1 MRRIKLRVI
10 FSLDC
15 YRSSSKNYV
24 LENLPNVNLY
34 LFRTF
39 TKAKTEFTQNPLP
52 SQFSIVRN
60 FWTGCFGLTRNSRS
74 NLTLGFWQLV
84 YWIAFYQHNPLKK
97 MFFNLLV
104 RIFLYIII
112 THTTYHIWTNLE
124 LITLWL
130 VQKLTFPVFSKKMSK
145 K

>member
-60 FWTGCFGLTRNSRS
+60 FWTGCFGLTRNFRS
-74 NLTLGFWQLV
+74 NLTLGFWQPV

-104 RIFLYIII
+104 RTFVHMIVLNLFYILL
-112 THTTYHIWTNLE
+112 TNESRTDHVVIW
-124 LITLWL
+124 
-130 VQKLTFPVFSKKMSK
+130 QFKKVMC
-145 K
+145 